1 VTGIYPPGSKSRE
14 IASDTGNDP
23 AVPVRVPDS
32 PLIRN
37 TPFLKRKRRFAWRV
51 TDTISRNAISQFLT
65 KMIRHHAF
73 FEALGSLDKQ
83 DVAWQPTLAG
93 LAVLRLFDFTA
104 ESPRRDMSDDWA
116 AHRTARDSVAALPEG
131 NPARAIL
138 MRILDRLG
146 KAPGDSEDAG
156 RELLSLG
163 RLLDLEGRWPLAAD
177 VFQTIAQQ
185 FSSREHAQLV
195 IESCTALGAAARQTG
210 DWHTSAR
217 AYAQAQHLADAIGDE
232 AASLTVEVGI
242 ANSRM
247 IRGNLP
253 AAEAEL
259 EKVLI
264 EARARGFSQVEAR
277 ALHSQASV
285 AHSRGNYEQ
294 AIHLAYRSLELT
306 IHRTS
311 RDRILAD
318 IAAAYA
324 GLGMRETARD
334 GYLIVAVTSPHQWV
348 RWQATLNLMEL
359 AVDVGDEC
367 QFDAY
372 VRQMEVAPLDA
383 RLRAYFLFFLALG
396 SRRFGR
402 EGSDDQFHTAERFA
416 SRHELNQIAFEIEAA
431 LEKPPVETEKAG
443 ANAGTSFAREGR
455 SEELERIAEALLHL
469 RERVTA

>member
-1 VTGIYPPGSKSRE
+1 
-14 IASDTGNDP
+14 
-23 AVPVRVPDS
+23 
-32 PLIRN
+32 
-37 TPFLKRKRRFAWRV
+37 
-51 TDTISRNAISQFLT
+51 
-65 KMIRHHAF
+65 MIRHCAF
-73 FEALGSLDKQ
+73 FEALGSLDEQ

-104 ESPRRDMSDDWA
+104 ESPKRDMSDDWA
-116 AHRTARDSVAALPEG
+116 AHRTARDSVAALPDG

-146 KAPGDSEDAG
+146 EAPGNSGDAG
-156 RELLSLG
+156 RELLSFG
-163 RLLDLEGRWPLAAD
+163 RSLDLEGRWPLAAD

-185 FSSREHAQLV
+185 FSSREHAELV
-195 IESCTALGAAARQTG
+195 IESCTAWGAAARQTG
-210 DWHTSAR
+210 DWDTSAR
-217 AYAQAQHLADAIGDE
+217 AYAQAQHIADAIGDK

-242 ANSRM
+242 ANSHM
-247 IRGNLP
+247 MRGNLP

-259 EKVLI
+259 EKVL
-264 EARARGFSQVEAR
+264 ADARGGGLSQVEAL
-277 ALHSQASV
+277 ALHAQASV
-285 AHSRGNYEQ
+285 AHLRGNYEQ

-306 IHRTS
+306 IHRTP

-359 AVDVGDEC
+359 AVDAGDEC

-372 VRQMEVAPLDA
+372 VRQMEAAPLDG
-383 RLRAYFLFFLALG
+383 RLRAYFLFFVALG

-402 EGSDDQFHTAERFA
+402 EGSDDQFRTAERFA
-416 SRHELNQIAFEIEAA
+416 SRHELHQIAFEIEAA
-431 LEKPPVETEKAG
+431 MEKPPVETEKAG
-443 ANAGTSFAREGR
+443 ANAVTAFAGEGR

-469 RERVTA
+469 RERATA

>member
-1 VTGIYPPGSKSRE
+1 
-14 IASDTGNDP
+14 
-23 AVPVRVPDS
+23 
-32 PLIRN
+32 
-37 TPFLKRKRRFAWRV
+37 
-51 TDTISRNAISQFLT
+51 
-65 KMIRHHAF
+65 MIRHRAF
-73 FEALGSLDKQ
+73 FETLGSLDEQ
-83 DVAWQPTLAG
+83 DVTWQPTLAG
-93 LAVLRLFDFTA
+93 LAVLRLFDFAA
-104 ESPRRDMSDDWA
+104 ERPRRDMSDDWA
-116 AHRTARDSVAALPEG
+116 AHRAARDSVAALPEG
-131 NPARAIL
+131 NSARAIL
-138 MRILDRLG
+138 TKILDRLG
-146 KAPGDSEDAG
+146 EALPISEDAG

-163 RLLDLEGRWPLAAD
+163 RSLDLEGRWLLAAD

-185 FSSREHAQLV
+185 FSSRDHAQLV

-210 DWHTSAR
+210 DWDTSAR

-242 ANSRM
+242 ADSHM

-253 AAEAEL
+253 AAETEL
-259 EKVLI
+259 EKVLT
-264 EARARGFSQVEAR
+264 EARAGGLSHVEAL
-277 ALHSQASV
+277 ALHAQASV
-285 AHSRGNYEQ
+285 AHLRGNYEQ

-306 IHRTS
+306 IHGTP

-359 AVDVGDEC
+359 AIDVGDEC

-372 VRQMEVAPLDA
+372 IRQMEAAPLDA
-383 RLRAYFLFFLALG
+383 RLRVYFLFFLALG

-402 EGSDDQFHTAERFA
+402 EGSGDQFRTAEQFA
-416 SRHELNQIAFEIEAA
+416 SRHELHQIAFEIETAM
-431 LEKPPVETEKAG
+431 EKPPVETEKAG
-443 ANAGTSFAREGR
+443 ASAGTSFASEGR

-469 RERVTA
+469 RERATA